1 MKIKVQSNN
10 KKFKSIGIGYTD
22 TPEFTCLNKAHKV
35 KIIIYDSPEF
45 GLRCRIGHK
54 SSNIELSKIF
64 LLLKPN
70 QFEYLIVYL
79 KSIRKLHL
87 DLKYPNDERIYIN
100 SDEIA
105 IKHCLEKY
113 PKEYIGDYIEVIL
126 LVDNLRCLPLTIERI
141 KIIKKRFKQ
150 YLKK

>member
-1 MKIKVQSNN
+1 MIVVTKKTN
-10 KKFKSIGIGYTD
+10 KLKFIGYTD
-22 TPEFTCLNKAHKV
+22 EPEFSIRNKKHKV
-35 KIIIYDSPEF
+35 KIIYYDSPENA
-45 GLRCRIGHK
+45 LRCRISHRT
-54 SSNIELSKIF
+54 SNIELSKIF

-79 KSIRKLHL
+79 KSIRTLHL
-87 DLKYPNDERIYIN
+87 DMKYPNNERIYIN

-113 PKEYIGDYIEVIL
+113 PKEGVGDYIEVIL
-126 LVDNLRCLPLTIERI
+126 LVDNLRCLPLTIQRI
-141 KIIKKRFKQ
+141 KTIKKRFKQ